1 MVNSNIKNIVNG
13 IDLEQSQVIYGQIKI
28 EGNNDIAKPHYQ
40 ATVVWDNGYNTTTSV
55 NGDQTIIGDEPVRY
69 GGGGMGIT
77 PQDFLLTAVG
87 YCLAATYIG
96 GLSVARINV
105 ESLRLHVSGRVNF
118 RAAFAIEPGN
128 PGFED
133 ITVVVEIQ
141 TDAPLD
147 KVTALLKK
155 LQQIA
160 PIPDTIMRPVPVNI
174 EIHHHSE
181 QATMPHD

>member
-1 MVNSNIKNIVNG
+1 
-13 IDLEQSQVIYGQIKI
+13 
-28 EGNNDIAKPHYQ
+28 
-40 ATVVWDNGYNTTTSV
+40 
-55 NGDQTIIGDEPVRY
+55 
-69 GGGGMGIT
+69 MGIT
-77 PQDFLLTAVG
+77 PQDLLLTAVG
-87 YCLAATYIG
+87 HCLAATYIG